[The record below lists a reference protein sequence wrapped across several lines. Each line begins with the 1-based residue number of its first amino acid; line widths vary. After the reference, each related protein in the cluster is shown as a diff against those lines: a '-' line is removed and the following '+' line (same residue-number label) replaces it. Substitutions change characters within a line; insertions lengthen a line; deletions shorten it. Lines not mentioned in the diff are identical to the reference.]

1 MANPYSVTIK
11 GIVDDGTN
19 IWAEMVIF
27 DGAHT
32 SPSVFPMWPHGT
44 AASVIQAYAQVI
56 ANNKPTLDPAL
67 GALVNTTIA
76 GA

>member
-19 IWAEMVIF
+19 IFVEMSICTGPSTFPSIF
-27 DGAHT
+27 
-32 SPSVFPMWPHGT
+32 PVFSHGT
-44 AASVIQAYAQVI
+44 SASDIVAYAQAI
-56 ANNKPTLDPAL
+56 ANNQPVLDPSI
-67 GALVNTTIA
+67 GALVNTTVA